1 MEQLSSAFSAT
12 VTDML
17 TQVRI
22 NTATISVTDAV
33 MQNWQQTLDL
43 LAQLVAT
50 PAVLIMRVAS
60 EDIQVLVTSHS
71 NGNPYKAKDTES
83 LGHGLYCE
91 TVIKTQQELL
101 VKNALK
107 EPAWQ
112 HNPDIKLGMIAYCG
126 LPLSWPDGTAFGTLC
141 MLDCHER
148 DYGSV
153 FRQLL
158 QRFQNAINTNLADLY
173 QQARLQQLNAL
184 LERQVFERTRE
195 LAQLNQKL
203 LLEVERRRSVEQ
215 SAKSGLLFDS
225 LTGLPNRAFFID
237 KLSKDLQQDSST
249 TTSVLYLALKKFRSV
264 NDTYGYHAGDRVLQH
279 FSLRLKQQLPEQ
291 VMVARMSGAEFV
303 IALTHPCQSDA
314 VMSLINQVL
323 AICHQPF
330 IIDDR
335 SITLTTCLGIAQAP
349 SDATDAVVLIQKAS
363 AAMGLSKADDSSY
376 SFFNQHTQ
384 SALEQRYQLESHLI
398 DALANNELS
407 LHYQPLICLQSRK
420 IVGAEAL
427 LRWYNPQLGQVS
439 PDKFI
444 HLAEQIGQ
452 IIDIGNFVLHS
463 AIAQAAKWQQRS
475 QSVFRIAINIS
486 PIQFKDAYFP
496 QYIASLLTLY
506 NLPPAALELEI
517 TEGILLH
524 DERSAQVAIEQLQQL
539 GVAISLDDFGTGYS
553 SLSYLQKYRF
563 NTLKIDRCFIA
574 NLAHNQQNQELTKAI
589 IAMGKKLNLR
599 VIAEGVESELQHQ
612 FIRREECDFGQ
623 GYLYGKPVAA
633 AEFERQYFCDQW
645 QS

>member
-1 MEQLSSAFSAT
+1 MQLTSGITPTSADLLAQVT
-12 VTDML
+12 V
-17 TQVRI
+17 
-22 NTATISVTDAV
+22 NTAEISVTDSIMA
-33 MQNWQQTLDL
+33 NWQQTLDL
-43 LAQLVAT
+43 LSQLVAT

-60 EDIQVLVTSHS
+60 ADIRVLVTSHS
-71 NGNPYKAKDTES
+71 EGNPYKAQDTES

-91 TVIKTQQELL
+91 TVINTQQELQ
-101 VKNALK
+101 VKNALN
-107 EPAWQ
+107 EPAWRN
-112 HNPDIKLGMIAYCG
+112 NPDIKLGMIAYCG
-126 LPLSWPDGTAFGTLC
+126 LPLSWPDGSPFGTLC
-141 MLDCHER
+141 MLDNRER
-148 DYGSV
+148 DYGLV

-158 QRFQNAINTNLADLY
+158 QRFQQAINTNLADLY
-173 QQARLQQLNAL
+173 QQARLKHLNQL
-184 LERQVFERTRE
+184 LEQQVYERTKA
-195 LAQLNQKL
+195 LTKLNQKL

-225 LTGLPNRAFFID
+225 LTGLPNRAYFID
-237 KLSKDLQQDSST
+237 QLSKNLCLDGAS

-279 FSLRLKQQLPEQ
+279 FSLRLKQQLAQP
-291 VMVARMSGAEFV
+291 VIVARMSGAEFV
-303 IALTHPCQSDA
+303 IALTHDCQSDK
-314 VMSLINQVL
+314 VMTLINQVL
-323 AICHQPF
+323 AVCHQPF

-335 SITLTTCLGIAQAP
+335 SITISPCLGIAQAP
-349 SDATDAVVLIQKAS
+349 SDASDAVTLIQKAS

-398 DALANNELS
+398 DALAKNEFS

-427 LRWYNPQLGQVS
+427 LRWYNPLLGQVA

-452 IIDIGNFVLHS
+452 IIDIGNFVLHT

-475 QSVFRIAINIS
+475 ESVFRIAINIS

-506 NLPPAALELEI
+506 NLPPSALELEI

-524 DERSAQVAIEQLQQL
+524 DERCAQAAIEQLQQL

-612 FIRREECDFGQ
+612 FIQQEECDFGQ

-633 AEFERQYFCDQW
+633 AEFEQQYFCEQW